1 MNKIVSP
8 LILII
13 GLFISLIP
21 VYGQEQI
28 LIRGKV
34 TSSLDGL
41 GLPGATVVELDKNNR
56 VITGAVT
63 DMDGN
68 FVLPVSSR
76 ENNIQFSFIGFKSEI
91 REIGNNNT
99 FNIGLVEDIKMI
111 EGVVI
116 TSERRTNTGF
126 MEISDRN
133 LAIPVQKISAAEIQ
147 EVQASTI
154 DEALQGRLAGV
165 DIVSNSGDPGGGMS
179 IRIRGVSTL
188 SANNKPL
195 IILDNVPYETNIA
208 ADFDFATANEEGY
221 AQMLNISIDDIKEIT
236 VLKDAAATALWGTK
250 AANGVLA
257 ITTKRGSRSMKP
269 QVTYTY
275 RGTLSLK
282 PEPIPMLNGD
292 QYSTLI
298 QEGVMNVYGIPL
310 NTIENK
316 EFLYDPSAPY
326 WYYNYNQNTN
336 WLDEVSRNGY
346 IHNHDFALSGGGLKA
361 FYRFSVNY
369 QDQKGVTLG
378 TSLNRFTTRLNLDY
392 IISDK
397 LRLRADLSY
406 AHGLSDWNYS
416 SNLRSIAYKKM
427 PNMGVYEY
435 DANGNKTPNFFS
447 PEQNIQGTYPST
459 YNPVAMA
466 ENGMYKT
473 LNDRINPKFSL
484 TYQIL
489 PELTYTFDVA
499 FDINNT
505 KRNWF
510 LPQVATGK
518 HWTDLY
524 VNRATES
531 DEDSYSIYTNNR
543 INYHHVFGEIHD
555 FAATI
560 NFQTNDYKGIR
571 YRATTASSASS
582 ELQDPSIPARIM
594 ESGLELYTDSWQYR
608 DNGLLGMVN
617 YSLLDRYIVS
627 MGVRREG
634 NSRFD
639 EKYRYGYFPSVS
651 VAWRISGERFMS
663 KFTYIDDLRLK
674 LSYGQNGHPPR
685 SPYMFFNNYGTFNWT
700 YLGNIAVYPIDME
713 LENLKWEAFITNNL
727 GFTLEM
733 FKGRLMLDYD
743 IYRNR
748 TKDMFGYNV
757 DIPTS
762 SGYDG
767 MLMNVGSM
775 DNQGW
780 DFSFRSYPVRS
791 DNLTVSFDFN
801 IAKNYNILRK
811 VADNYPLERG
821 RTTTNGD
828 YKRIIQVS
836 NPIGSFYGYK
846 YLGVYEDEEAT
857 IATDKNG
864 NKIYDANNNP
874 VHMVYNYPAVN
885 YEFQPGDAKYED
897 INFDG
902 NIDYLDV
909 VYLGDANP
917 DFTGGFGSTVRYKN
931 FSFNLYFYGRYGNEI
946 INQTKMYGENMFSY
960 DNQTTATLRR
970 WRKPGDET
978 DMPRALIGYGYNWLG
993 SDRFVDDGSF
1003 LRLKYM
1009 TFTYNFPR
1017 ALINKIHLTALRTS
1031 VTINNLM
1038 TFTRYLGQDPEI
1050 NINSRD
1056 GTIYTV
1062 GVDQSNTPRAK
1073 EVTFNISI
1081 SF

>member
-1 MNKIVSP
+1 MNRILTSIF
-8 LILII
+8 LITGI
-13 GLFISLIP
+13 FITQIHLH
-21 VYGQEQI
+21 GQDQL
-28 LIRGKV
+28 LIRGRV
-34 TSSLDGL
+34 TSTFDGL

-56 VITGAVT
+56 VIKGSVT
-63 DMDGN
+63 DIDGN
-68 FVLPVSSR
+68 FVLPISSR

-91 REIGNNNT
+91 MKIGDQNS
-99 FNIGLVEDIKMI
+99 FNVQLVEDVKMI
-111 EGVVI
+111 ESVQVVA
-116 TSERRTNTGF
+116 EKRTNTGF

-250 AANGVLA
+250 AANGVLS

-269 QVTYTY
+269 QVSYTY
-275 RGTLSLK
+275 RGTLSLE
-282 PEPIPMLNGD
+282 PEPIPMLSGD

-298 QEGVMNVYGIPL
+298 SEGVMNVYGIPL

-316 EFLYDPSAPY
+316 EFLYDPSDPY
-326 WYYNYNQNTN
+326 WYFNYSQNTN
-336 WLDEVSRNGY
+336 WLDEVTRNGY

-397 LRLRADLSY
+397 LKLRADLSY

-416 SNLRSIAYKKM
+416 TNLRAIAYKKM
-427 PNMGVYEY
+427 PNMAVYEF
-435 DANGNKTPNFFS
+435 DANGNQTPNYFS
-447 PEQNIQGTYPST
+447 PEQNIQGTYPTT

-466 ENGMYKT
+466 EAGMYKT

-484 TYQIL
+484 TYQIIKD
-489 PELTYTFDVA
+489 LTYTFDVA

-524 VNRATES
+524 VNRATDS

-543 INYHHVFGEIHD
+543 LNYHHVFAEIHD
-555 FAATI
+555 LAATI

-582 ELQDPSIPARIM
+582 ELQDPSVPARIM

-608 DNGLLGMVN
+608 DNGILGMVN
-617 YSLLDRYIVS
+617 YTLLDRYILS
-627 MGVRREG
+627 LGVRREG

-651 VAWRISGERFMS
+651 AAWRISGESFMS
-663 KFTYIDDLRLK
+663 KFTFIDDLRLK
-674 LSYGQNGHPPR
+674 FSYGQNGHPPR

-700 YLGNIAVYPIDME
+700 YLGNTAVYPIDME

-733 FKGRLMLDYD
+733 FKGRLMVDYD
-743 IYRNR
+743 VYRNR

-757 DIPTS
+757 AIPTS

-767 MLMNVGSM
+767 ILMNVGSM

-780 DFSFRSYPVRS
+780 DLSFRSYPVKS
-791 DNLTVSFDFN
+791 DNLSITFDFN
-801 IAKNYNILRK
+801 IAKNYNILRE

-828 YKRIIQVS
+828 YKRIIQVG
-836 NPIGSFYGYK
+836 NPIGSFYGYR
-846 YLGVYEDEEAT
+846 YLGVYKDEEAT
-857 IATDKNG
+857 TATDKEG

-874 VHMVYNYPAVN
+874 VRMVYNYPSVN
-885 YEFQPGDAKYED
+885 YEFQPGDSKYED
-897 INFDG
+897 INYDG
-902 NIDYLDV
+902 NINYLDV

-917 DFTGGFGSTVRYKN
+917 DFTGGFGSTVKYKN
-931 FSFNLYFYGRYGNEI
+931 FSFNCYFYGRYGNEI
-946 INQTKMYGENMFSY
+946 INQTKMYGESMFNY

-978 DMPRALIGYGYNWLG
+978 DVPRALIGYGYNWLG
-993 SDRFVDDGSF
+993 SNRFVDDGSF
-1003 LRLKYM
+1003 LRLKYI
-1009 TFTYNFPR
+1009 TLIYNFPS

-1038 TFTRYLGQDPEI
+1038 TFTNYLGQDPEI

-1062 GVDQSNTPRAK
+1062 GVDQSNTPRTK